1 MKIIC
6 LHQHCLISWQKPENY
21 ISDSLLHE
29 LRIGL
34 QKKKLY
40 IHKKSFVNK
49 IV

>member
-34 QKKKLY
+34 QKK
-40 IHKKSFVNK
+40 IVDTKKNFCK
-49 IV
+49 